1 MMFRKPAPTAAP
13 VSVLLVL
20 MVAMGPISTDL
31 YLPALPAIQAAFSAD
46 VAGVQLTLSIYLGT
60 FAICQILFGPL
71 SDRFG
76 RRSVMM
82 GGMAIYFAASL
93 VCVFAPSLEILILGR
108 FLQALGACAGPVIAR
123 AIVRDIHGPEAAGR
137 ALARIAAAMGIAPL
151 IGPVLGG
158 YLTAQFG
165 WQSCF
170 VLTSIA
176 GGMVLVGGF
185 LLMSETNPYLDAT
198 ATAPRQL
205 MRNIGGLLR
214 DRRFVG
220 YTLAGTASYCGLFCF
235 ISGSSF
241 VFIGI
246 LGVPAEV
253 FGFCFSAAVVGFIA
267 GAQIAGH
274 MSNRQRALT
283 IGTLFNGVFG
293 VALLIPVLAGIET
306 VWTILVPMVLY
317 LIGMG
322 LVLPHAQ
329 AGAVGDFGRIA
340 GTASSLFGTVQ
351 YAIAA
356 VVGVVVGL
364 FLDGSALPMALGIA
378 LSGIAAIVAHFG
390 LTRA

>member
-1 MMFRKPAPTAAP
+1 MMIRRPDPTAAP
-13 VSVLLVL
+13 VSVLLIF

-31 YLPALPAIQAAFSAD
+31 YLPALPAIQEAFSAD

-60 FAICQILFGPL
+60 FAFCQILFGPL

-82 GGMAIYFAASL
+82 GGMVIYFAASL
-93 VCVFAPSLEILILGR
+93 VCVFAPSLEVLILGR

-123 AIVRDIHGPEAAGR
+123 AIVRDIHGPEDAGR

-151 IGPVLGG
+151 VGPVLGG

-176 GGMVLVGGF
+176 GGIVLIGGF

-205 MRNIGGLLR
+205 LRNMGGLLR
-214 DRRFVG
+214 NRRFVG
-220 YTLAGTASYCGLFCF
+220 PTLVGTASYCGLFCF

-246 LGVPAEV
+246 LGVPAEA
-253 FGFCFSAAVVGFIA
+253 FGFCFAAAIVGFII
-267 GAQIAGH
+267 GAKIAGH
-274 MSNRQRALT
+274 ITDRQRAMA
-283 IGTLFNGVFG
+283 IGTVFNAVFG
-293 VALLIPVLAGIET
+293 IVLLIPVLTGIET

-340 GTASSLFGTVQ
+340 GTASSLFGTIQ
-351 YAIAA
+351 YAVASII
-356 VVGVVVGL
+356 GVVVGL
-364 FLDGSALPMALGIA
+364 FLNDSALPMVLGIA
-378 LSGIAAIVAHFG
+378 LCGIAAIVAHFG
-390 LTRA
+390 LNRA